1 MRRFWFG
8 LAIYSVMALPAQA
21 QQPAFSLPLDCAT
34 APSCFLQNYVDL
46 DPGPERRDPFCGEA
60 TFNGHKGT
68 DIRVRNITELEN
80 GISVLAMADGTVLR
94 TRDGMADRM
103 TETKA
108 HREAVKGQECG
119 NGLVIDHGD
128 GWTSQICHLKKGSVT
143 VRRGDKVKRG
153 TAIAQMGLSG
163 DTAFPHVHVTI
174 RQGKTI
180 IDPMSGKQVGT
191 ACSDVPGEALW
202 TPEATKILS
211 EKDSPL
217 IDAGFAGGPVNGL
230 KLRKGEKPQ
239 PNPGGPVVFYALFK
253 NLLKGDSVSID
264 LYERGTRTPVAS
276 HTTEPLSRAKA
287 TYTAYAGRRSPGYEP
302 DAYVATVAITRNGKT
317 AFRQDFP

>member
-8 LAIYSVMALPAQA
+8 LAIYSVMALPVQA

-180 IDPMSGKQVGT
+180 IDPMSGKQVGYR
-191 ACSDVPGEALW
+191 L
-202 TPEATKILS
+202 
-211 EKDSPL
+211 
-217 IDAGFAGGPVNGL
+217 
-230 KLRKGEKPQ
+230 Q
-239 PNPGGPVVFYALFK
+239 
-253 NLLKGDSVSID
+253 
-264 LYERGTRTPVAS
+264 
-276 HTTEPLSRAKA
+276 
-287 TYTAYAGRRSPGYEP
+287 RRSPAKRFGRLRLPKYFLRK
-302 DAYVATVAITRNGKT
+302 IRHSSTRVLQAGRSTGCNCAKVRSRSPIRAGLLSSMRCSKTCSKAT
-317 AFRQDFP
+317 AFQSTSTNAAPVHRSPVTQQNRLTGPRRPTPLTPAAARRDMNRTPMSRQWL